1 MGHSGNTVT
10 ENRESIETQDKP
22 ENNATHMTPS
32 FQALIMVAII
42 ITAIL
47 EHIAIYVK
55 EIPRIAKRTVQ
66 AVESMTMKASRN
78 KFLQNI
84 KDSYRTAALVITIA
98 TCMTDHTKHMKQLQK
113 PTRTAQIPPGMRKL
127 SNKYDGSYQSH
138 TSRTYN
144 NNSN

>member
-113 PTRTAQIPPGMRKL
+113 PIRTAQIPPGMRKL
-127 SNKYDGSYQSH
+127 SNKYDGLYQSH

>member
-10 ENRESIETQDKP
+10 ESRESIETQDKP

-47 EHIAIYVK
+47 EHIAMYVK

-66 AVESMTMKASRN
+66 VVESMTMKANRN

-84 KDSYRTAALVITIA
+84 KDS
-98 TCMTDHTKHMKQLQK
+98 
-113 PTRTAQIPPGMRKL
+113 
-127 SNKYDGSYQSH
+127 
-138 TSRTYN
+138 
-144 NNSN
+144 